1 MPQKLHIQWS
11 GLLSQDFGGHRR
23 ALVSSSQSQGDI
35 SGQVSGQPHQTTR
48 PLGGSVLLAYFQ
60 PQSVAAA
67 TLVTRS
73 LYSTLGLTG
82 EGGFESSFCHF
93 LALNF
98 DNLCRIQIYLWE

>member
-1 MPQKLHIQWS
+1 
-11 GLLSQDFGGHRR
+11 
-23 ALVSSSQSQGDI
+23 
-35 SGQVSGQPHQTTR
+35 
-48 PLGGSVLLAYFQ
+48 
-60 PQSVAAA
+60 VAAA

-73 LYSTLGLTG
+73 LYSALGQTG